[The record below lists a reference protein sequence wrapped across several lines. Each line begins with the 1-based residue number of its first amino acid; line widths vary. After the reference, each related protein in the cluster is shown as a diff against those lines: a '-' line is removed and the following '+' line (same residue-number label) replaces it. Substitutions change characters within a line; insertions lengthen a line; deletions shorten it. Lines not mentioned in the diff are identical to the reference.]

1 MTNSTVEGNDELHAA
16 GNDVVGGGAGS
27 DTLDGGD
34 DNDALTGGDGT
45 DDLLG
50 GAGVDA
56 LNGEAGLDLLD
67 GGAGADILNGGA
79 DADAADYSA
88 SPAAVLVNMGNQ
100 SQNAG
105 GFAAGDSLAD
115 MEVLLGSAFNDAL
128 FGDAVVNR
136 LEGQAGNDTMDGGAG
151 ADMLLGGAG
160 SDNLQTGS
168 GLTDQLQGGDDADA
182 FLIYGGGLA
191 TGATFQLPTSGNHRV
206 SGGAGA
212 DDFDVNRGFNWITDW
227 DDGEQIDVDFLQ
239 TTGSFAPTVV
249 ASSGGFWVAR
259 LLGVNGASLLS
270 STFVTTD
277 TPTTVAS
284 ANALTQ
290 LADDIGEYNPPVG

>member
-151 ADMLLGGAG
+151 TDMLLGGAG

-182 FLIYGGGLA
+182 SSSMVVALLQAPLSSSPRPATIGCQAERAPTTLTLIEG
-191 TGATFQLPTSGNHRV
+191 S
-206 SGGAGA
+206 
-212 DDFDVNRGFNWITDW
+212 
-227 DDGEQIDVDFLQ
+227 
-239 TTGSFAPTVV
+239 TGSPIGTME
-249 ASSGGFWVAR
+249 SRSTSTSCRPPDR
-259 LLGVNGASLLS
+259 LLPQSSRVAVAFGSRGSSASTAPRS
-270 STFVTTD
+270 
-277 TPTTVAS
+277 
-284 ANALTQ
+284 
-290 LADDIGEYNPPVG
+290 